1 MTKQIVKRR
10 AFVPRLCPIRIT
22 PFLHRVKREWLTACL
37 QQTPAGSNSRRF
49 LLYGRCRFKPMC
61 FLLFGGFSALFRLF
75 WPLKFPVA
83 PNQHRPFCDLRQEP
97 SNTGPPPLPGALPH
111 THSKTACRGV
121 SERQWRSAANR
132 SRLPPRSVLGAPH
145 QGAAPEPAGETKSF
159 CPCQVYLPKMMQVRK
174 KPGIPGF
181 FRVSRV
187 QKGPSRRDVFE

>member
-1 MTKQIVKRR
+1 
-10 AFVPRLCPIRIT
+10 
-22 PFLHRVKREWLTACL
+22 
-37 QQTPAGSNSRRF
+37 
-49 LLYGRCRFKPMC
+49 MC
-61 FLLFGGFSALFRLF
+61 FLLFQGFSALFRLF

-145 QGAAPEPAGETKSF
+145 QGAAPEPAGETKYF

-187 QKGPSRRDVFE
+187 QKGPSRRDVFESCGKPS

>member
-1 MTKQIVKRR
+1 M
-10 AFVPRLCPIRIT
+10 ANRLSATDAPPGVI
-22 PFLHRVKREWLTACL
+22 
-37 QQTPAGSNSRRF
+37 PAL
-49 LLYGRCRFKPMC
+49 LLYGLCRFSSTY
-61 FLLFGGFSALFRLF
+61 FLLFRGFPSLLG
-75 WPLKFPVA
+75 PKFPVA
-83 PNQHRPFCDLRQEP
+83 PNQHRLFCDLRREP
-97 SNTGPPPLPGALPH
+97 GNTAPLPLSAVLSH
-111 THSKTACRGV
+111 IHSKTACRGV

-145 QGAAPEPAGETKSF
+145 RGAAPEPAGETKYF

>member
-1 MTKQIVKRR
+1 
-10 AFVPRLCPIRIT
+10 
-22 PFLHRVKREWLTACL
+22 
-37 QQTPAGSNSRRF
+37 
-49 LLYGRCRFKPMC
+49 MC
-61 FLLFGGFSALFRLF
+61 FLLFQGFSALFRLF

-97 SNTGPPPLPGALPH
+97 SNTGPPPLPGALSH

-132 SRLPPRSVLGAPH
+132 SRLPSRSVLGAPH

-159 CPCQVYLPKMMQVRK
+159 CPCQVYLLKMMQVRK
-174 KPGIPGF
+174 KPGILGF

>member
-1 MTKQIVKRR
+1 MATAKTMTKQIVKRR

-37 QQTPAGSNSRRF
+37 QQTPAGFPRHF

-61 FLLFGGFSALFRLF
+61 FLLFQGFSALFRLF

-83 PNQHRPFCDLRQEP
+83 PNQHRPFCDLRQEA

-121 SERQWRSAANR
+121 SERQWRSAAPVSAPASVGAGR
-132 SRLPPRSVLGAPH
+132 SPLGSST
-145 QGAAPEPAGETKSF
+145 PAGSRD
-159 CPCQVYLPKMMQVRK
+159 QVLLPLPFEIWLDSWISRFQA
-174 KPGIPGF
+174 IF
-181 FRVSRV
+181 FTL
-187 QKGPSRRDVFE
+187 

>member
-61 FLLFGGFSALFRLF
+61 FLLFQGFSALFRLF

-121 SERQWRSAANR
+121 SERQWRSVANR